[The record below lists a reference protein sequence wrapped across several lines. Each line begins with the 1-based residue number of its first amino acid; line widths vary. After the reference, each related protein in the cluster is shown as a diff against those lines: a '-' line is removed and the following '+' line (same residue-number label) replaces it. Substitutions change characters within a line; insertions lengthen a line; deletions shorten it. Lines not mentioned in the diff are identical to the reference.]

1 MKQDTNKE
9 ITEKFELNEKAINIL
24 QEIENDL
31 KSIYGELF
39 SANTHYETIEDKLS
53 DIATN
58 TERILR

>member
-1 MKQDTNKE
+1 MDPNSNKE
-9 ITEKFELNEKAINIL
+9 IIEKTISIL
-24 QEIENDL
+24 QDIENDL

-58 TERILR
+58 TERILS

>member
-1 MKQDTNKE
+1 MEENNNKTE
-9 ITEKFELNEKAINIL
+9 NFVLTEKTISVL

-39 SANTHYETIEDKLS
+39 SANTHYETIEVKLS

-58 TERILR
+58 TEHILS

>member
-1 MKQDTNKE
+1 MEENNNKTE
-9 ITEKFELNEKAINIL
+9 NFVLTEKTISIL

>member
-1 MKQDTNKE
+1 MEENNNKTE
-9 ITEKFELNEKAINIL
+9 NFVLTEKTISVL

-58 TERILR
+58 TEHILS